1 MKSLKLATRTDHQA
15 AIELGRELRESGAS
29 SVEVVDQITDA
40 FSDELARLTAYR
52 EVYLKR
58 VADRV
63 RAAKEVHHG

>member
-1 MKSLKLATRTDHQA
+1 MKTLKLATKTDLQA
-15 AIELGRELRESGAS
+15 ARELGRDLRESGAS

-58 VADRV
+58 VANRI
-63 RAAKEVHHG
+63 RATKGA